1 MSAGDSKSNGS
12 QQYLVNTIL
21 YGQTCDGHDEL
32 MSGIPFPEVNIGDI
46 IKFNE
51 LGAYSDSLG
60 GNFNGYDLPYH
71 VYYVSVAA
79 EVEMMSLRRWPR
91 LSAFFNRSIVYYE
104 HSINSVQLN
113 EIINYN

>member
-1 MSAGDSKSNGS
+1 MSNRKSEVNGS
-12 QQYLVNTIL
+12 QQHLVNTTL
-21 YGQTCDGHDEL
+21 YGQTCDGHDEII
-32 MSGIPFPEVNIGDI
+32 SEIQFPGAKVGDF
-46 IKFNE
+46 IKFHE

-79 EVEMMSLRRWPR
+79 EVEMKSLRRWTR
-91 LSAFFNRSIVYYE
+91 LSAFFNNSIVYYE

-113 EIINYN
+113 ETH